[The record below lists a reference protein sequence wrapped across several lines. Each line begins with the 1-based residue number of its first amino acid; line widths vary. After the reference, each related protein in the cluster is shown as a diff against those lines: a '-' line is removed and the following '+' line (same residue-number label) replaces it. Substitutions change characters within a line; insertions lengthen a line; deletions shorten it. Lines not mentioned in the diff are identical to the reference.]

1 MKIDGRWGPMVMG
14 IALSAALGCDSAP
27 IGGDEGPGARQ
38 VRRVSAG
45 AATADEPPTSDGAP
59 QPPPASA
66 HDSSAAAPGPVQP
79 RTDPA
84 SEHSVG
90 ASASGSSEAAIA
102 AAPDASSATTD
113 EGGTP
118 SPPAPSEPSP
128 ATVLAA
134 ELQEEDV
141 EASGSPSSSADP
153 DEAPPRAD
161 LPPFRIAIIGS
172 STAAGVGAS
181 NEDKAWASALYEDL
195 EAIALGP
202 VELENLA
209 VGGYTALDLQS
220 GSESD
225 GNVDDAIALAPD
237 LLIVGLAGSNDI
249 APDMDTETFIGQLES
264 VRRAAEGAGIPT
276 FFMET
281 LPKNLSAVD
290 RELLQGWG
298 RAMREAFGSCWVPER
313 EAPYDACFMEVFEPL
328 ADAELGLAPEFDS
341 GDGSHLNDLGHLILA
356 RFASASVVPYMCQHV
371 ACISSE
377 LEP

>member
-1 MKIDGRWGPMVMG
+1 MKIHGRIGVTLTG
-14 IALSAALGCDSAP
+14 IAVSVALGCDSLP
-27 IGGDEGPGARQ
+27 TVSDESPDARQ
-38 VRRVSAG
+38 VRRVSASTS
-45 AATADEPPTSDGAP
+45 AEPGSPTRAP
-59 QPPPASA
+59 EPEAPALVQ
-66 HDSSAAAPGPVQP
+66 DTRAAAPAEPP
-79 RTDPA
+79 HTEPSP
-84 SEHSVG
+84 SESSEG
-90 ASASGSSEAAIA
+90 ASGRGSSEPEVAARA
-102 AAPDASSATTD
+102 GAPSVTTD
-113 EGGTP
+113 EGASP
-118 SPPAPSEPSP
+118 SPSAQSEPSP
-128 ATVLAA
+128 ATELAA
-134 ELQEEDV
+134 ELEEGDV
-141 EASGSPSSSADP
+141 EAPGSSGSSGSSAD
-153 DEAPPRAD
+153 EAPQRAD

-181 NEDKAWASALYEDL
+181 NGDKAWASALYEDL

-264 VRRAAEGAGIPT
+264 VRRAAEDAGIPT

-313 EAPYDACFMEVFEPL
+313 EAPYEACFMEVFEPL

-371 ACISSE
+371 ACISSDVA
-377 LEP
+377 P